1 MSELFV
7 LSVQFGF
14 NVVYL
19 GRQPHPQLLE
29 IVELLIPLLDIVDAL
44 FDLVDSI
51 LVLRFVCIC
60 TFVVEPL
67 RDLSQ
72 HGAHLGEHV
81 RVVKSLI
88 YWVQLFLRRV
98 DHCFQLVLQ
107 MVGLLSQTVWVVHAC
122 FLFKQVSQFFGVQ
135 HVIRRH
141 WGIYISV
148 LLLLLFLN
156 SELFFRGFCWS
167 CAICFRV
174 LSWRRNLS
182 FLSWLLWLVLLW
194 FWLLFWFGLFLWF
207 FYWNLNVLS
216 VFLNKYDLI
225 QLDDSVFIESH
236 LDFDVEFLVFGVR
249 LRHFYLLQDG
259 LESLRNGVIIQSD
272 FHWIWFMESDWLSA
286 GQRAVFIEKKWVLLV
301 REGVI

>member
-88 YWVQLFLRRV
+88 Y
-98 DHCFQLVLQ
+98 
-107 MVGLLSQTVWVVHAC
+107 
-122 FLFKQVSQFFGVQ
+122 
-135 HVIRRH
+135 
-141 WGIYISV
+141 
-148 LLLLLFLN
+148 
-156 SELFFRGFCWS
+156 
-167 CAICFRV
+167 
-174 LSWRRNLS
+174 
-182 FLSWLLWLVLLW
+182 
-194 FWLLFWFGLFLWF
+194 
-207 FYWNLNVLS
+207 
-216 VFLNKYDLI
+216 
-225 QLDDSVFIESH
+225 
-236 LDFDVEFLVFGVR
+236 
-249 LRHFYLLQDG
+249 
-259 LESLRNGVIIQSD
+259 
-272 FHWIWFMESDWLSA
+272 
-286 GQRAVFIEKKWVLLV
+286 
-301 REGVI
+301 